1 MQLGVVAD
9 DLTGATDVALM
20 LQRAGMRAVQI
31 IGVPRDMDQFIEAD
45 AVVVALKS
53 RTIAASEAVVQS
65 VQSARA
71 LKAAGASQILFK
83 YCSTFDSTDSG
94 NIGPVATAL
103 ADELDATSV
112 VFCPAFPANGRAVF
126 QGHLF
131 VGRELLS
138 DSPMRDHP
146 LTPMRDASLVRVLG
160 RQTKVPVGLVT
171 YDVVSK
177 GADAIRAAIATEAE
191 AGRRFVVVDAASN
204 EHLIALGQALAGAP
218 LVTGGSGIA
227 MGLPRNFGFEAGA
240 AGSHRISVAA
250 GRALVLAG
258 SCSAATRRQVAAF
271 ELAGLPSR
279 RIDPLRVA
287 EQGPNVEAMAAI
299 AWLAGQDRE
308 RPALLYATAEPEAVA
323 VVQAKLGVE
332 KAGHVVEAVFA
343 AIAVAAVEQGTTRL
357 LVAGGET
364 SGAVVQALGIRAL
377 SIGPEIA
384 PGVPWTATLD
394 GPPLALALKSG
405 NFGADDMFLT
415 AWDLLE

>member
-20 LQRAGMRAVQI
+20 LQRAGMRTVQI
-31 IGVPRDMDQFIEAD
+31 IGVSHDADPFPEAD

-53 RTIAASEAVVQS
+53 RTIAAGEAVAQS
-65 VQSARA
+65 LSSVRA
-71 LKAAGASQILFK
+71 LKAAGARQILFK
-83 YCSTFDSTDSG
+83 YCSTFDSTDTG
-94 NIGPVATAL
+94 NIGPVAAAL
-103 ADELDATSV
+103 ADELGATSV

-146 LTPMRDASLVRVLG
+146 LTPMRDANLVRVLS
-160 RQTKVPVGLVT
+160 RQTTVPVGLVA

-177 GADAIRAAIATEAE
+177 GAGAMRDAMSAEAR
-191 AGRRFVVVDAASN
+191 AGRRFVVVDAVSN
-204 EHLIALGQALAGAP
+204 QHLITLGKALAGAP
-218 LVTGGSGIA
+218 FVTGGSGIA
-227 MGLPRNFGFEAGA
+227 MGLPQNFGFAAGT
-240 AGSHRISVAA
+240 AGSHRMSVAA

-271 ELAGLPSR
+271 ERAGLPSR
-279 RIDPLRVA
+279 RIDPLRAA
-287 EQGPNVEAMAAI
+287 EQGPNVEATAAI
-299 AWLAGQDRE
+299 GWLAGLDRN
-308 RPALLYATAEPEAVA
+308 RPALLYATAEPAAVA
-323 VVQAKLGVE
+323 AVQAKLGVE
-332 KAGHVVEAVFA
+332 QAGHVVEAVFA
-343 AIAVAAVEQGTTRL
+343 AIAVAAVDQGTTRL

-377 SIGPEIA
+377 GIGPEIA
-384 PGVPWTATLD
+384 PGVPWTAAL
-394 GPPLALALKSG
+394 GGRSLALALKSG

-415 AWDLLE
+415 AWELLE